1 MELDPFT
8 KALNKVLAT
17 TETGDTIK
25 IYGKEYMIAK
35 AIQKDGS
42 LQINKI
48 PVDNKRNL
56 LLMNENHQY
65 CDIMSMADFHKKN
78 PALKYYSGINQ

>member
-1 MELDPFT
+1 MKLDQFT
-8 KALNKVLAT
+8 TALNRLLAT
-17 TETGDTIK
+17 ANTGDTIK
-25 IYGKEYMIAK
+25 LYGKKYMIAK

-48 PVDNKRNL
+48 PVENKRDL

-65 CDIMSMADFHKKN
+65 CGTMSMADFHKKN
-78 PALKYYSGINQ
+78 PTLKYYSGINQ